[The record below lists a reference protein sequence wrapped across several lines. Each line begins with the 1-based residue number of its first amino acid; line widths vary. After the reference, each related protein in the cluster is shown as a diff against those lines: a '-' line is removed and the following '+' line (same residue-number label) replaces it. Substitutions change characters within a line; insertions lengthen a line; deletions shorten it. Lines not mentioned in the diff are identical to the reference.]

1 MRNGNKKKADILNFL
16 KYFFENVMT
25 VILLFRIVISKTGY
39 ETAQTEKRLLTQCE
53 VDVHSIDIYMM
64 ISLRPFLEQF
74 SGGCEIFIR
83 MLCRRI

>member
-1 MRNGNKKKADILNFL
+1 
-16 KYFFENVMT
+16 MT

-64 ISLRPFLEQF
+64 ISNCDLFLNNSAETVKYL
-74 SGGCEIFIR
+74 SGCYAAESNHVSATDSHPNPQSR
-83 MLCRRI
+83 L